1 MVDFS
6 DYAAVLTRNL
16 TACVREPTTFLA
28 VLMVQLDG
36 SARLEFIQVRA
47 GLLYLSTQQW
57 CWSPRG
63 CIPIT
68 SSHTRMHLPGTA

>member
-36 SARLEFIQVRA
+36 SARLEFIQVRSGMLCVQHTA
-47 GLLYLSTQQW
+47 ALPEHTGT
-57 CWSPRG
+57 PM
-63 CIPIT
+63 PIT
-68 SSHTRMHLPGTA
+68 SNLHA